1 MQFQVP
7 QFIEVEDKIVGPFS
21 WKQFIYMLGGV
32 GISYIIYK
40 TVPLFLGIFLIIP
53 TLALAGALTFVKVN
67 GRPFIAALESWINY
81 ALGSKLYVWKK
92 PVPKKKEVVEAPTSA
107 NDPLLN
113 IPKIS
118 RSKLKD
124 ISWSLDVLD
133 VNKKG

>member
-21 WKQFIYMLGGV
+21 WKQFIYMLGGI
-32 GISYIIYK
+32 GISYIIFK
-40 TVPLFLGIFLIIP
+40 TVPLFIGIFLIIP
-53 TLALAGALTFVKVN
+53 ILALAGALTFVKVN
-67 GRPFIAALESWINY
+67 GRPFIFALESWMNFSM
-81 ALGSKLYVWKK
+81 GSKLYVWKK
-92 PVPKKKEVVEAPTSA
+92 PVPKKKEVEAVAA
-107 NDPLLN
+107 NTNDALLN

-133 VNKKG
+133 IKK

>member
-7 QFIEVEDKIVGPFS
+7 QFIEVEDKIIGQFS

-40 TVPLFLGIFLIIP
+40 IVPLFLGIFLIIP
-53 TLALAGALTFVKVN
+53 VLSIAGALTFVKVN
-67 GRPFIAALESWINY
+67 GRPFISVLESWINY
-81 ALGSKLYVWKK
+81 VLGSKLYVWKK
-92 PVPKKKEVVEAPTSA
+92 PVPKKKDIEKNIEIT
-107 NDPLLN
+107 NDTLLN
-113 IPKIS
+113 LPKIS

-133 VNKKG
+133 ASKK